1 VSGEAVEGAAAP
13 SRARRARPGPGGR
26 TPAAARAQGATQEAA
41 GRKRTRKPRA
51 AAPEAGEAGEGLP
64 DTADEPGAAAQGL
77 SSPAHAQTVP
87 QTAAGAA
94 APPDGPAGGNGAPPD
109 GPAGA
114 TGAPYGVPE
123 GRAGGLLV
131 APRGI
136 LNADRVPGSD
146 AVRVPAAKVALS
158 TSSVYPES
166 LAAAFEIARRLGYDG
181 VELMVFTDPISQDAE
196 AVRSLS
202 EYYEVPVLSVHAPC
216 LLVTQRV
223 WTTDPWEKLRRSQ
236 AAAERLGASTI
247 VVHPPF
253 RWQRD
258 YARDFEVGL
267 ERMRHETDITFAV
280 ENMYPWRARN
290 REWAAYLPDW
300 DPRNQDYPQ
309 VTLDLS
315 HTSVSGTS
323 AIDMAADLGDRL
335 AHLHLADGSGLA
347 RDEHLVPG
355 RGNQQCAEVLEGL
368 AAAGFSGTIAVE
380 VSTRKAA
387 NRAEREADL
396 AEALAFARLHL
407 AAPVRPRGRRG

>member
-1 VSGEAVEGAAAP
+1 VPTPISGQLAVVE
-13 SRARRARPGPGGR
+13 R
-26 TPAAARAQGATQEAA
+26 QLIL
-41 GRKRTRKPRA
+41 
-51 AAPEAGEAGEGLP
+51 PE
-64 DTADEPGAAAQGL
+64 
-77 SSPAHAQTVP
+77 
-87 QTAAGAA
+87 
-94 APPDGPAGGNGAPPD
+94 
-109 GPAGA
+109 
-114 TGAPYGVPE
+114 
-123 GRAGGLLV
+123 
-131 APRGI
+131 
-136 LNADRVPGSD
+136 

-181 VELMVFTDPISQDAE
+181 VELMVFTDPVSQDAD
-196 AVRSLS
+196 AVRALS
-202 EYYEVPVLSVHAPC
+202 DYYGVPILSVHAPC

-223 WTTDPWEKLRRSQ
+223 WSTDPWEKLRRSQ
-236 AAAERLGASTI
+236 DAAERLGASAV

-253 RWQRD
+253 RWQRE
-258 YARDFEVGL
+258 YARDFEIGL
-267 ERMRHETDITFAV
+267 AQMRDETDVVFAV

-323 AIDMAADLGDRL
+323 AVMMADDLGDRL
-335 AHLHLADGSGLA
+335 AHVHLADGSGLA

-355 RGNQQCAEVLEGL
+355 RGTQQCAEVLEGL
-368 AAAGFSGTIAVE
+368 AQRGFSGTIVVE

-407 AAPVRPRGRRG
+407 AAPLPASSP